1 MEILSLL
8 GTLLSL
14 NQTRSTQTFRKPHN
28 NKQLPNRRHYAMML
42 SFRAPKLSISDNQ
55 ESL

>member
-55 ESL
+55 QSL